1 MKKVVYIVCSIC
13 IVLIL
18 IFCAR
23 RLFINKKGILL
34 TAEMI
39 NFGSTDSAEDYWK
52 KRVYNVYYDGTLKV
66 YDIYNKSGKKSI
78 KIKRNLTQTEIN
90 TIQEELSKE
99 INKKSDASDGVSW
112 TIKGYDKSGKIN
124 TEYSG
129 YIYGMENFEHIK
141 EILENN
147 CKEE

>member
-52 KRVYNVYYDGTLKV
+52 KRVYNVYYDGAA
-66 YDIYNKSGKKSI
+66 NKIVVLYSSGCSTIIAFSEFTSI
-78 KIKRNLTQTEIN
+78 
-90 TIQEELSKE
+90 IQSFNSPKTNILPF
-99 INKKSDASDGVSW
+99 I
-112 TIKGYDKSGKIN
+112 
-124 TEYSG
+124 
-129 YIYGMENFEHIK
+129 FE
-141 EILENN
+141 
-147 CKEE
+147 